1 MRLKPPS
8 PTRKITMPR
17 PARDVG
23 ASPFIKWVGGKRSLL
38 EQLRPHLPPTYG
50 RLFEPVVGG
59 GALFFDQRPK
69 RATLGDNNA
78 RLIATYRGLRDAT
91 DEVIRLLKSYR
102 YDRDDF
108 LAMRA
113 RAIDAESDPAIAAW
127 FIYLNKTGYN
137 GLYRV
142 NSRNGFN
149 VPFGSYKNPAICDEP
164 TLRACAAALR
174 RTDLVAGDFELVTRK
189 ARKGDLVYFD
199 PPYVPLS
206 ATSSFTGYT
215 ADGFDSHD
223 QLRLRDAARALA
235 ARGVHVLLSNSSAPA
250 VVNLYREE
258 FDIVQLRARRSI
270 NSNIEGRSAIVE
282 LLMKSRTF

>member
-1 MRLKPPS
+1 
-8 PTRKITMPR
+8 MPR

-50 RLFEPVVGG
+50 RLFEPFVGG

-113 RAIDAESDPAIAAW
+113 RAKR
-127 FIYLNKTGYN
+127 F
-137 GLYRV
+137 
-142 NSRNGFN
+142 
-149 VPFGSYKNPAICDEP
+149 
-164 TLRACAAALR
+164 LR
-174 RTDLVAGDFELVTRK
+174 TTR
-189 ARKGDLVYFD
+189 
-199 PPYVPLS
+199 
-206 ATSSFTGYT
+206 
-215 ADGFDSHD
+215 
-223 QLRLRDAARALA
+223 ARARAGACL
-235 ARGVHVLLSNSSAPA
+235 RV
-250 VVNLYREE
+250 RRRRR
-258 FDIVQLRARRSI
+258 RARTHPVPCH
-270 NSNIEGRSAIVE
+270 GRPH
-282 LLMKSRTF
+282 TT